1 MDSQQRSIV
10 RQTRSMTRAAAEKVK
25 SNLQANAVRGNEN
38 SSFEATLI
46 DSVGGDDYDC
56 VGCDRPN
63 NAELYMVQCK
73 DCNRWY
79 HFSCGKVTTATV
91 HAAVF
96 SCELCVQRVPV
107 PPSGSCTGQSS
118 RSSGRRAQI
127 SRELER
133 LEEEKRLM
141 DEMESEQL
149 AQEQALLQKAR
160 LEKIERTKRY
170 IAKKYDLRSQQDE
183 QEGSASVCSFRSNRM
198 SKSRVGD
205 WIQTQREVAD
215 NTGLGMVGNISELPS
230 ADSIQPSIANPVE
243 RHHEN
248 FSSTPLAEEVRAVN
262 VHSPAA
268 VLVLPQVDISSII
281 RKTGNTNRKENAEEN
296 SKAGIEGKSNQNVS
310 PIIPPV
316 DVQPLLAMLDE
327 ARVRPSMEAVV
338 LKNTE
343 IAASYEHWR
352 QQRMK
357 RELELAEQVRSL
369 ETQRAKTVD
378 ELRDEREELERMQQM
393 QTSFERQRQQLA
405 EQDSELRR

>member
-25 SNLQANAVRGNEN
+25 SNLQANVVRGNEN

-73 DCNRWY
+73 DFNRWY

-205 WIQTQREVAD
+205 
-215 NTGLGMVGNISELPS
+215 
-230 ADSIQPSIANPVE
+230 
-243 RHHEN
+243 
-248 FSSTPLAEEVRAVN
+248 
-262 VHSPAA
+262 
-268 VLVLPQVDISSII
+268 
-281 RKTGNTNRKENAEEN
+281 
-296 SKAGIEGKSNQNVS
+296 
-310 PIIPPV
+310 
-316 DVQPLLAMLDE
+316 
-327 ARVRPSMEAVV
+327 
-338 LKNTE
+338 
-343 IAASYEHWR
+343 
-352 QQRMK
+352 
-357 RELELAEQVRSL
+357 
-369 ETQRAKTVD
+369 
-378 ELRDEREELERMQQM
+378 
-393 QTSFERQRQQLA
+393 
-405 EQDSELRR
+405 